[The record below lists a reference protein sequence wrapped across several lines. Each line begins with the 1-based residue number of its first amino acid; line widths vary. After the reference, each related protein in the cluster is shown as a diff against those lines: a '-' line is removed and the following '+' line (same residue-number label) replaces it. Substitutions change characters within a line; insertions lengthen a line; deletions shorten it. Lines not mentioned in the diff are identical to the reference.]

1 MIKYKTDVMELLK
14 KHGYNQTRIQKEKM
28 LSGQTRANL
37 KAGKMVSL
45 ETLNRI
51 CIMCRCQP
59 GDLIEVVPTDAEKI
73 KYF

>member
-1 MIKYKTDVMELLK
+1 MIKYKRDILTLLK
-14 KHGYNQTRIQKEKM
+14 DHGYSQARISKYSL
-28 LSGQTRANL
+28 LSGQTRTNL

-59 GDLIEVVPTDAEKI
+59 GDLIEVVPTDEEKI
-73 KYF
+73 KFF

>member
-1 MIKYKTDVMELLK
+1 MIRYKMDILTLLK
-14 KHGYNQTRIQKEKM
+14 EHGYSQARISKDSL
-28 LSGQTRANL
+28 LSGQTRTNL
-37 KAGKMVSL
+37 KAGKMVSM

-59 GDLIEVVPTDAEKI
+59 GDIIEVVPTDQEKI

>member
-1 MIKYKTDVMELLK
+1 MIRYKTDVLELLK
-14 KHGYNQTRIQKEKM
+14 KRGYNQTRIQKEKM
-28 LSGQTRANL
+28 LSGQTRTNL

-59 GDLIEVVPTDAEKI
+59 GDIIEVVPTDEEKI
-73 KYF
+73 KFF